1 MISAF
6 DVFVMMRAGTDG
18 TARAL
23 REVMSMGVPPVVSDL
38 GMLSELV
45 DDGINGF
52 VVKPQEDVF
61 AEKIIELLLDKEKRQ
76 TFGENAK
83 ETAQS
88 KWSYKNQ
95 AVIMMNIYKEF
106 LNPIR

>member
-1 MISAF
+1 
-6 DVFVMMRAGTDG
+6 
-18 TARAL
+18 
-23 REVMSMGVPPVVSDL
+23 
-38 GMLSELV
+38 V

-52 VVKPQEDVF
+52 VVKPQEDVL
-61 AEKIIELLLDKEKRQ
+61 AEKIVDLLLDKEKRQ
-76 TFGENAK
+76 IFGKNAK

-95 AVIMMNIYKEF
+95 AVILMNIYKEF